1 MSESTWDMPRR
12 RRPMVTAAAVL
23 AEADGAKNTRDQ
35 RLAWRQ
41 REGISRRVV
50 RMDLHFGV
58 GEVDRLVQWLR
69 HLPDE
74 IPRLLARVEVHDND
88 TDRAA
93 QLAFELDR
101 LKQRL
106 PLPVKPVDDGKR
118 RR

>member
-1 MSESTWDMPRR
+1 MSESTWAMPRR
-12 RRPMVTAAAVL
+12 RKSMVTAAAVL
-23 AEADGAKNTRDQ
+23 ADAGGAKNTRDQ

-41 REGISRRVV
+41 REGISRSVV

-58 GEVDRLVQWLR
+58 GEMDRLVQWLQ
-69 HLPDE
+69 HLPGE

-101 LKQRL
+101 LRQSL
-106 PLPVKPVDDGKR
+106 PLPVKQVDEGKR